1 MGRSETLKKVIYV
14 QLDTISNSVMTKG
27 IHPNDFHRTMSHL
40 PENILLLN
48 PQATD
53 GEFENHTGFKIIR
66 HNKVEEYFNGS
77 LGRNELR
84 EWIDF
89 NDIHLL
95 KQLTPIEISELL
107 YFGHMK
113 KHLHSPFFYKL
124 QNNYVFL
131 QLTDEIN
138 KIYYRHMNE
147 FYFLLAQ
154 KVHQEIAS
162 RVNHRRGLFKKA
174 IEVPVIDE
182 VVMQELKGVLQEGV
196 VFHFEQLF
204 FDEETYCLP
213 IYLVEDRLRNVEDIQ
228 YGKELLLAELYF
240 EEKWRVR
247 LNKELI

>member
-1 MGRSETLKKVIYV
+1 MKKVIYT
-14 QLDTISNSVMTKG
+14 QLDMISNSVLTKG
-27 IHPNDFHRTMSHL
+27 IHPNDFYRAMSHL
-40 PENILLLN
+40 PENLLLLN
-48 PQATD
+48 PNCND

-77 LGRNELR
+77 LSRNEKR

-138 KIYYRHMNE
+138 KVYYRHINE
-147 FYFLLAQ
+147 FYCVLAQ
-154 KVHQEIAS
+154 KIHQEITE
-162 RVNHRRGLFKKA
+162 RVNHRRGLFKK
-174 IEVPVIDE
+174 VIDVPKIEEE
-182 VVMQELKGVLQEGV
+182 VISQLKTILQEGV
-196 VFHFEQLF
+196 IFHFEHLTW
-204 FDEETYCLP
+204 DDTHYRLP
-213 IYLVEDRLRNVEDIQ
+213 IYLVEDRVRNVEDVT
-228 YGKELLLAELYF
+228 YSDDLLLAELCYDQQ
-240 EEKWRVR
+240 WTIQM
-247 LNKELI
+247 NKDIV